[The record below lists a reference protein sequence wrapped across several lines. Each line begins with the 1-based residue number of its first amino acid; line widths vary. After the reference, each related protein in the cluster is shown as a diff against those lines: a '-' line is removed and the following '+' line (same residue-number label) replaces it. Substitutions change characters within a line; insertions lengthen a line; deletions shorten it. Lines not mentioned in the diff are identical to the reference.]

1 VVACFLDGS
10 LEAVLGGIYSLIDE
24 PSVLEVMGIAKHYLS
39 ERIYFLSHYSC
50 TIEYCG
56 CSSCCGLIGEG

>member
-24 PSVLEVMGIAKHYLS
+24 PSVLEVMGS
-39 ERIYFLSHYSC
+39 WSRYS
-50 TIEYCG
+50 
-56 CSSCCGLIGEG
+56 